1 MNKLGKAVLGLAL
14 AGGLAFP
21 MASASAQAIC
31 LYDDVLLHQNLTE
44 VQRKV
49 LLDEK
54 DVCLASQKAEAASLI
69 NKSDLSP
76 RQKAKYLSLVEFGS
90 STEVLALINHFSEL
104 PSQF

>member
-1 MNKLGKAVLGLAL
+1 MSKLGKAVLGLAL

-31 LYDDVLLHQNLTE
+31 SYDDVLLHQNLTE

-54 DVCLASQKAEAASLI
+54 TSVLLRKKRRLQVSSIRVICLHVRKPSTYHWSNLAVAQK
-69 NKSDLSP
+69 
-76 RQKAKYLSLVEFGS
+76 F
-90 STEVLALINHFSEL
+90 
-104 PSQF
+104 

>member
-31 LYDDVLLHQNLTE
+31 SYDDVLLHQNLTE

-54 DVCLASQKAEAASLI
+54 TSVLLR
-69 NKSDLSP
+69 KSGGCKSH
-76 RQKAKYLSLVEFGS
+76 Q
-90 STEVLALINHFSEL
+90 
-104 PSQF
+104 